1 MDMPKTMTVSD
12 AEAMLQTVAS
22 IATNEMRVPTQGKHL
37 HAGGEAAMVQAHISW
52 ARDRDQTRLKT
63 WIVDEADADGQIR
76 SLSRQF
82 FGLSAILLSNEIL
95 DRSGRNITAQ
105 VREIGFERLRQL
117 QSERPRS
124 ASRGPQYEIIC
135 ADHLDEGSPRLLYS
149 FNDEGEAILKGNS
162 AFETI
167 ADQIIHTIL
176 PTRLMAGL
184 DYGFK
189 SSLGA
194 ALYELFRNT
203 DEHARVDD
211 KRLRLRRSLRG
222 IQARLHSISPATLT
236 GIVAQSPP
244 LASFTKRL
252 KPSHPNAAQIQLIE
266 VSVIDSGPGLGPA
279 HSGYSLDQLSRGD
292 EFIAVKACFAKHATR
307 KNSSTAG
314 LGLPNLIDI
323 LRERGGFLRVRTG
336 RQALFADLSLEADRT
351 YDDLPELNHWFGNQ
365 QSAAPAL
372 GTLMT
377 FLLPLSRLP

>member
-1 MDMPKTMTVSD
+1 MPKTMTISD
-12 AEAMLQTVAS
+12 AEETLRS
-22 IATNEMRVPTQGKHL
+22 IASTASNEMRVPTQGKHL

-52 ARDRDQTRLKT
+52 ARDRDHARLKT
-63 WIVDEADADGQIR
+63 WVIDENDADGQIR

-95 DRSGRNITAQ
+95 DRSGRNITEH
-105 VREIGFERLRQL
+105 VRNIGFERLRML
-117 QSERPRS
+117 QSERPRF

-149 FNDEGEAILKGNS
+149 FNEEGEAILKGNF

-176 PTRLMAGL
+176 PARLMAGL
-184 DYGFK
+184 DDGFK

-222 IQARLHSISPATLT
+222 IQARLHSISPAALA
-236 GIVAQSPP
+236 GIVAKSPP
-244 LASFTKRL
+244 LASFVNRL
-252 KPSHPNAAQIQLIE
+252 TPAHANAAQIQLVE

-279 HSGYSLDQLSRGD
+279 HSGCSFDQLSRAD

-307 KNSSTAG
+307 KNSSSAG
-314 LGLPNLIDI
+314 LGLPNLIDV

-351 YDDLPELNHWFGNQ
+351 YDDIPDLQQWFGNP
-365 QSAAPAL
+365 QSPAPAL

-377 FLLPLSRLP
+377 FLLPLSRYP